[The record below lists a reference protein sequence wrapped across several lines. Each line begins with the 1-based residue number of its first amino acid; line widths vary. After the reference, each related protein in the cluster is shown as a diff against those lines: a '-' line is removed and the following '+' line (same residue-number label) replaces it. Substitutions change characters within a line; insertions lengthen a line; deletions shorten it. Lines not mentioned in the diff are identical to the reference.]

1 MTAAEQR
8 PALPDGLRDRVL
20 AASLR
25 ARTAGRP
32 EPAAPEITAEE
43 AYSRAADAFYGM
55 LGVLPEEDWGR
66 VALRGLDVQ
75 GLVGHLTGVEEDVH
89 RCLAGDPLVALT
101 SHVESTQAAADRQAG
116 RPPAQTR
123 AEWRR
128 AADRTLDLIHAAG
141 DTGAEVAV
149 HGMRLP
155 LSTLLLVRAFELWV
169 HDNDIRQ
176 AAGLP
181 PSVPD
186 PSTLSLM
193 TQAAARLLPHAAA
206 RGALREPTSVHLV
219 LTGPGGGTWD
229 IPIGHGSPAACVGI
243 VTDAVGF
250 CWLVANRATPDRLD
264 LHITG
269 DPDRAAMV
277 LAAASSLALDLAG
290 RRGQVARSGWCW
302 HGTDLDEQAQHVGL
316 GEPLDAPA
324 AAEMQNRNTWQR
336 DRCPGRGH
344 AHKLIDVATAH
355 GEPDGARL
363 AVPQD
368 FVEFQLRRAE
378 CEEDSLVEASDL
390 DLVHRLRGNS
400 RADGFPRHTTTG
412 TRPDRRR
419 SSSRTRQ
426 TGLLAVS
433 A

>member
-1 MTAAEQR
+1 MTAAEKG

-43 AYSRAADAFYGM
+43 AFSRAADAFYGM
-55 LGVLPEEDWGR
+55 LGVLTEEDWGR
-66 VALRGLDVQ
+66 LALRGLDVQ

-89 RCLAGDPLVALT
+89 RCLAGDPLVARA
-101 SHVESTQAAADRQAG
+101 SHVGSTQAAADRQAG

-128 AADRTLDLIHAAG
+128 AADRTLDLVRAAG
-141 DTGAEVAV
+141 DTEVAV

-155 LSTLLLVRAFELWV
+155 LSMLLVVRAFELWI

-193 TQAAARLLPHAAA
+193 TQAAARLLPHAAV
-206 RGALREPTSVHLV
+206 RGGLREPTSVHLV

-229 IPIGHGSPAACVGI
+229 IPIGNGSPAASVGI

-250 CWLVANRATPDRLD
+250 CWLVANRASPDRLD
-264 LHITG
+264 PHITG
-269 DPDRAAMV
+269 DPDSAAMV
-277 LAAASSLALDLAG
+277 LAAASSLALDLSNLHGQAKGQAG
-290 RRGQVARSGWCW
+290 AGTAPIWMSRPSMSAWEKRSTHRPPRKCRIVMPGSAIGVPVA
-302 HGTDLDEQAQHVGL
+302 GTPMNSSTWR
-316 GEPLDAPA
+316 PL
-324 AAEMQNRNTWQR
+324 MVNRMV
-336 DRCPGRGH
+336 H
-344 AHKLIDVATAH
+344 ASPSHRTSWNSSF
-355 GEPDGARL
+355 G
-363 AVPQD
+363 VPK
-368 FVEFQLRRAE
+368 AWKIP
-378 CEEDSLVEASDL
+378 S
-390 DLVHRLRGNS
+390 
-400 RADGFPRHTTTG
+400 
-412 TRPDRRR
+412 
-419 SSSRTRQ
+419 
-426 TGLLAVS
+426 
-433 A
+433 